1 MAAVN
6 RQQVFMQFV
15 LIGLVPTIQTHV
27 ILGLS
32 LSLYALT
39 VKSILGIRSD
49 IAFFFRDTSLD
60 QRYSAESQVKADLKC
75 AIKDW
80 QDSWRLLRPSPK
92 RVEMNSIPYLLA
104 EPEGDAEL
112 KITDTRPCA
121 VANEHFLYGLEAT
134 VYKRLRKSNQSARNS

>member
-60 QRYSAESQVKADLKC
+60 QRYSAESHVKADLKC

-104 EPEGDAEL
+104 EPEGDA
-112 KITDTRPCA
+112 
-121 VANEHFLYGLEAT
+121 
-134 VYKRLRKSNQSARNS
+134 